1 MHPKLTS
8 HPFPILQ
15 PTTPQAFPRART
27 ARGKISAGYTQGTVN
42 QVAPKVEVKMKII
55 EAAAAP
61 YDEAWPMSPSAL
73 AFMARRENPPARNMA
88 MPCTIEPQYNVQR
101 RPMRSKVKTQTRV
114 AN

>member
-1 MHPKLTS
+1 MHPRLTS